1 MTKKFNLK
9 FPSMI
14 AITLFG
20 AAFTSQHAHAAEANQ
35 NSNNTNNVIDD
46 QQNIENAEQAKK
58 EVTNSAQNVSGVQ
71 TYQNPSDVKA
81 SVATVSKTYDAKLDN
96 LTSTTQTQDQQST
109 QNQSIANTNATN
121 SNSELANVKDSK
133 QEVSSSNK
141 SDQKLIS
148 ITHKVILMLIRK
160 HCKLLKTLYHHL
172 KFSQIMIRLLIVI
185 KTLHKMLIIK
195 LMKVALTHNK
205 RIV

>member
-1 MTKKFNLK
+1 MKKKFNLK

-96 LTSTTQTQDQQST
+96 LATTQQTSQDQQST
-109 QNQSIANTNATN
+109 QNQSTANTSATN
-121 SNSELANVKDSK
+121 SNSELAKVQDNE
-133 QEVSSSNK
+133 QEVSTSNK
-141 SDQKLIS
+141 SDQTTNINN
-148 ITHKVILMLIRK
+148 ILMLISK

-172 KFSQIMIRLLIVI
+172 KLSQMMIRLLIVI
-185 KTLHKMLIIK
+185 KTLHNMLIIK